1 MLIKRIAQACRAGGR
16 PRALVLALAALVA
29 GLGSLVVP
37 EAWDSAQ
44 LLLRVS
50 AGVAAVAALLTLV
63 PRTAGR
69 VVISLLLVFHLGGLV
84 TAVTSVPPP
93 GAPAPWVVTQLWT
106 RCYRPYLQ
114 FLYLNNAY
122 HFYSPEPGPA
132 SLLWSCVSYEDG
144 SSRWVKVPN
153 RRRDA
158 RDPLALEYYR
168 RLALTESTNQLEPV
182 QVLSAEASQR
192 RALAGQLLGLPS
204 PDELAL
210 YLPGVPQFRVPG
222 DTSRRLL
229 QNYARFLAAT
239 HPHPDPAVGVRGV
252 KVYRIVHAMSS
263 PADFAAGRSPLDP
276 TLYLPY
282 YQGEFDREGNL
293 KNPGDPFLYWLLPI
307 LRADEG
313 GPAVASGSG
322 RSATLVV
329 RDFVAIHAGS
339 DPGREG
345 E

>member
-1 MLIKRIAQACRAGGR
+1 MLINRIGQACRAGGR
-16 PRALVLALAALVA
+16 PRALVLALAALAA
-29 GLGSLVVP
+29 GLASQVVP
-37 EAWDSAQ
+37 DTWDSAQ

-50 AGVAAVAALLTLV
+50 AAVAAVAALVTLL
-63 PRTAGR
+63 PRTVGR
-69 VVISLLLVFHLGGLV
+69 VVVSLLLVFHLGGLV

-93 GAPAPWVVTQLWT
+93 GGPAPWLVTQLWT

-132 SLLWSCVSYEDG
+132 NLLWFCVSYDDG
-144 SSRWVKVPN
+144 SSRWVKVPD
-153 RRRDA
+153 RKRDA
-158 RDPLALEYYR
+158 QDPLALEYYR

-182 QVLSAEASQR
+182 QVVPAMAAGR
-192 RALAGQLLGLPS
+192 RTLAGRELGLPS

-210 YLPGVPQFRVPG
+210 YLPGVPQFRAPG

-229 QNYARFLAAT
+229 QNYARYMAAH
-239 HPHPDPAVGVRGV
+239 HPHADPGVGAHGV
-252 KVYRIVHAMSS
+252 KVYRVVHTMPA

-293 KNPGDPFLYWLLPI
+293 KDPGDPFLYWLLPI
-307 LRADEG
+307 LRIDVAPGFG
-313 GPAVASGSG
+313 GTAP
-322 RSATLVV
+322 SATPVV
-329 RDFVAIHAGS
+329 RDYVAIHAGS
-339 DPGREG
+339 DHGRDEQ
-345 E
+345 